1 MWDLIYSSDAP
12 IKDEIYNFD
21 SWTGVTH
28 TSKRQ
33 NTTCNDD
40 DHHLYGVNLK
50 MSRTNKGDVGIPLKC
65 NINFTQVTTLLL

>member
-33 NTTCNDD
+33 NTTCTVPIMMMTIA
-40 DHHLYGVNLK
+40 YMANL
-50 MSRTNKGDVGIPLKC
+50 MSRTNKGDVGISFK
-65 NINFTQVTTLLL
+65 

>member
-21 SWTGVTH
+21 SSTGVTH

-33 NTTCNDD
+33 NTTCMVPIMMMMTIT
-40 DHHLYGVNLK
+40 YTANLK
-50 MSRTNKGDVGIPLKC
+50 MSRTNKGNVLTESMAGCYKS
-65 NINFTQVTTLLL
+65 